1 MGMLHQQ
8 KRKNHFVFLPLV
20 ILLAVCALLFIG
32 LQQDPQKIASALIG
46 KPVPTF
52 SQADLLRT
60 ERRVTQQDLP
70 QQTFL
75 LNVWGSWCAYCKKE
89 HPFLMQL
96 AKSMPIVGLNYRDN
110 PQNALAMLNQLGN
123 PFQLVINDSRGE
135 LALNLG
141 VDGAPETYLIDQ
153 YGVIRYR
160 YSGPLTP
167 EVWQEMFIPEW
178 QKLEAENAKVR

>member
-1 MGMLHQQ
+1 MLHQQ
-8 KRKNHFVFLPLV
+8 QRRNRVVFLPLV

-32 LQQDPQKIASALIG
+32 LQQDPKKIASALIG
-46 KPVPTF
+46 KPVPAF
-52 SQADLLRT
+52 SQADLLHS
-60 ERRVTQQDLP
+60 ESQLTQHDLP
-70 QQTFL
+70 KQAFL

-96 AKSMPIVGLNYRDN
+96 AKSIPIVGLNYRDK
-110 PQNALAMLNQLGN
+110 PQSALAMLSQMGN

-160 YSGPLTP
+160 YTGPLTP
-167 EVWQEMFIPEW
+167 AVWQENFIPEW

>member
-1 MGMLHQQ
+1 M
-8 KRKNHFVFLPLV
+8 

-75 LNVWGSWCAYCKKE
+75 LNVWGSWCAYCKKSIL
-89 HPFLMQL
+89 F
-96 AKSMPIVGLNYRDN
+96 
-110 PQNALAMLNQLGN
+110 NAISQ
-123 PFQLVINDSRGE
+123 
-135 LALNLG
+135 
-141 VDGAPETYLIDQ
+141 ID
-153 YGVIRYR
+153 
-160 YSGPLTP
+160 
-167 EVWQEMFIPEW
+167 
-178 QKLEAENAKVR
+178 A